1 MWWVLL
7 KGGTSIMVP
16 RDHECRLDQ
25 LVLKHGGSL
34 RGGVVVRG
42 GLVVL
47 VGVVWRFRH
56 TVGS

>member
-1 MWWVLL
+1 
-7 KGGTSIMVP
+7 MVP

-25 LVLKHGGSL
+25 LVLKRSGSL